1 MQVEQKAFNIY
12 QEYKNPE
19 LERYAKKLTEKE
31 YILANVEY
39 QLVNAER
46 NIERLQ
52 DVPGKKIADLVAIYI
67 TVVNNSE
74 KGFTSYVLSN
84 KCLEAVGISIEEL
97 DAAASRNTQRVGFV
111 VKTMSEVILELIE
124 MSDKIAAEMNGGP
137 RIYVLTNSRGINGAN
152 ILLYKEQLEKVAE
165 RIMGDFY
172 ILPSSIHELLA
183 IPEEDIDVKYLREMV
198 KTVNDNE
205 VLPEEI
211 LGYKIYK
218 YSRKTGEIE
227 VAV

>member
-67 TVVNNSE
+67 TVVNNGE
-74 KGFTSYVLSN
+74 K
-84 KCLEAVGISIEEL
+84 
-97 DAAASRNTQRVGFV
+97 
-111 VKTMSEVILELIE
+111 
-124 MSDKIAAEMNGGP
+124 
-137 RIYVLTNSRGINGAN
+137 RIYKLCI
-152 ILLYKEQLEKVAE
+152 KQ
-165 RIMGDFY
+165 
-172 ILPSSIHELLA
+172 
-183 IPEEDIDVKYLREMV
+183 
-198 KTVNDNE
+198 
-205 VLPEEI
+205 
-211 LGYKIYK
+211 
-218 YSRKTGEIE
+218 
-227 VAV
+227 